1 MDSQQVDER
10 LLVLL
15 NDLQYFSRL
24 KTCLQIRL
32 ADYAAQQCGCRS
44 TRQISDS
51 VADEVEENYSYLL
64 NLLPYYTYECI
75 KYIKAPHSYKP
86 EILMMDDNGIEDLLE
101 AALFNMIIFDCSRIF
116 IEYFLLDE

>member
-1 MDSQQVDER
+1 MNSQQVDEQ

-44 TRQISDS
+44 TRQILDS

-75 KYIKAPHSYKP
+75 KYINESHTFKQ
-86 EILMMDDNGIEDLLE
+86 EILDLDDMGIEDTLE

-116 IEYFLLDE
+116 IEYFLDE